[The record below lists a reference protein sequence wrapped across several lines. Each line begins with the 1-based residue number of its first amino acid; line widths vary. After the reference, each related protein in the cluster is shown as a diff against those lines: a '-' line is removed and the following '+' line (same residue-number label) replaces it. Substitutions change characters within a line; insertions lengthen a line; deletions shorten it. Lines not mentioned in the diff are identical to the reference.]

1 MEKRHMRRFAYCA
14 LFLVLCFPS
23 PSTAATGCGSRP
35 DSLFAQAETDYTA
48 GNYINVS
55 ADMQEAASDYYAC
68 AKQAKVAGNTAK
80 QANYAYFYGQSLYVA
95 GEAEGK
101 LHHTAK
107 VKELWSA
114 SLSALRPLGASQYL
128 TPTEQALVAHAVSV
142 MTPVVKILNQN

>member
-1 MEKRHMRRFAYCA
+1 MTYKIRPLAFLALLFASLY
-14 LFLVLCFPS
+14 PWS
-23 PSTAATGCGSRP
+23 PAAAATGCGSRP
-35 DSLFAQAETDYTA
+35 DSLFAQAETDYAA

-68 AKQAKVAGNTAK
+68 ANHAKASGDTAK
-80 QANYAYFYGQSLYVA
+80 QATYAYFYGESLYVA

-114 SLSALRPLGASQYL
+114 SLAALRPVGASSYL
-128 TPTEQALVAHAVSV
+128 TPTEQALVAHAVGV
-142 MTPVVKILNQN
+142 MEPVVKILNQN

>member
-1 MEKRHMRRFAYCA
+1 MRRFTVFA
-14 LFLVLCFPS
+14 LFLASFFPWS
-23 PSTAATGCGSRP
+23 PSAAATGCGARP
-35 DSLFAQAETDYTA
+35 DSLFAQAATDYNA

-55 ADMQEAASDYYAC
+55 ADMQEAASDYFAC
-68 AKQAKVAGNTAK
+68 ANHAKATGNTAK
-80 QANYAYFYGQSLYVA
+80 QASYAYFYGQSLYVA

-114 SLSALRPLGASQYL
+114 SLNALRPLGASQYL

-142 MTPVVKILNQN
+142 MVPALKVLNQS

>member
-1 MEKRHMRRFAYCA
+1 MRRFAFLA
-14 LFLVLCFPS
+14 LLVVCLLSSS
-23 PSTAATGCGSRP
+23 PSAAATGCGARP
-35 DSLFAQAETDYTA
+35 DSLFAQAATDYNA

-68 AKQAKVAGNTAK
+68 ANHAKAAGNTAK
-80 QANYAYFYGQSLYVA
+80 QASYAYFYGQSLYVA

-114 SLSALRPLGASQYL
+114 SLNALRPLGASQYL

-142 MTPVVKILNQN
+142 MTPALKVLNQS